1 MKKIL
6 LFVLAVS
13 ASITVN
19 SQTADEIITN
29 YFENTGGMENWGKL
43 EGIKMSA
50 KVNQG
55 GMEIPLEITQLKN
68 GNQMTVINFQ
78 GLELKQGVFDGEVLW
93 NTNFQTQK
101 AEKSDQESTDN
112 MKLEAK
118 DFPDSFYNYKE
129 KGYAIEL
136 LGKEDLE
143 GTEILKI
150 KLTKKPMTVDG
161 KKVENSSIYFFDAEN
176 FVPIVIHSEIR
187 MGPNKGMISEIKL
200 SDYQEVDG
208 LYFPFS
214 MIQGIKDRG
223 GQPITMDN
231 IELNPTLDASVFKF
245 PEEIT
250 EEGNK
255 K

>member
-118 DFPDSFYNYKE
+118 DFPDSFLQLQRKRICDRIIRQRRFGRNRN
-129 KGYAIEL
+129 
-136 LGKEDLE
+136 
-143 GTEILKI
+143 I
-150 KLTKKPMTVDG
+150 K
-161 KKVENSSIYFFDAEN
+161 N
-176 FVPIVIHSEIR
+176 
-187 MGPNKGMISEIKL
+187 
-200 SDYQEVDG
+200 
-208 LYFPFS
+208 
-214 MIQGIKDRG
+214 
-223 GQPITMDN
+223 
-231 IELNPTLDASVFKF
+231 
-245 PEEIT
+245 
-250 EEGNK
+250 
-255 K
+255 